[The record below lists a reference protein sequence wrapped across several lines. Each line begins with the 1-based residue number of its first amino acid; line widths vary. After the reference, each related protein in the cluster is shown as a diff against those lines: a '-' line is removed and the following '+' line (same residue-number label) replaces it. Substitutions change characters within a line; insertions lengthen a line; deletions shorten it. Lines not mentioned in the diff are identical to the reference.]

1 MSKSNAWLLEC
12 GDALTFAV
20 GDHEIVECLQ
30 AVNFYPVP
38 AAPHYCSSVIAWQDR
53 LVPVMDIGAI
63 FRGHSQRQAAFVC
76 LLSYQLAPRQPLHYL
91 AVPIMRTP
99 EKIVVD
105 DDQVC
110 EASPDSVSALLQS
123 IAMCCFTHAEQA
135 VPIVDIAKLCSGE
148 FRELAQAS

>member
-12 GDALTFAV
+12 GDSLTFAV

-30 AVNFYPVP
+30 AVHFYPVP

-63 FRGHSQRQAAFVC
+63 FQVHSQREAPFVC
-76 LLSYQLAPRQPLHYL
+76 LLSYQQAPRQPLQYL
-91 AVPIMRTP
+91 AVPINRTP
-99 EKIVVD
+99 GKIVVD

-110 EASPDSVSALLQS
+110 EAPPGSDSALLQS
-123 IAMCCFTHAEQA
+123 ISLCCFSHADQP